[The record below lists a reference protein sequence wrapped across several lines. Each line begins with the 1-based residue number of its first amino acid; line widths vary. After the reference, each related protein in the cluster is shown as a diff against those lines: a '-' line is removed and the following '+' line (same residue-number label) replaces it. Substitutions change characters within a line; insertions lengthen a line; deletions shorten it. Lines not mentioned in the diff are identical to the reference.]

1 MLSMASERLWRGL
14 TLLSARVCVSV
25 LAQHHMRYLY
35 ERPHNFIGTRVL
47 PRVRLSDL
55 ARAGLE
61 TNCSRSTSARGR
73 RHGLGLGK
81 HANLIFYLDI
91 ERPAERAHARLL
103 VSSAQPHTA
112 SMSMS
117 YRLFPGHRL
126 RATLPSAS
134 FRIRTVAAHKLHR
147 RYVTTDSV

>member
-1 MLSMASERLWRGL
+1 MAWFDSSVCPRLRQRACAAPHA
-14 TLLSARVCVSV
+14 LLI
-25 LAQHHMRYLY
+25 Y

-73 RHGLGLGK
+73 RHALGLGK

-117 YRLFPGHRL
+117 YRLFPGHTAVGYGR
-126 RATLPSAS
+126 RCRRLPSGFGPLLLIS
-134 FRIRTVAAHKLHR
+134 FIV
-147 RYVTTDSV
+147 VT